1 MLVFK
6 ENVKGFIYNSI
17 NGQCYNSNSDFDNE
31 DDDFITIDDV
41 ELLNELFIVTDKEQL
56 MNDEEDLNLFV
67 EFK

>member
-6 ENVKGFIYNSI
+6 ENIKGLIYDSI
-17 NGQCYNSNSDFDNE
+17 NGQCYNLNSDFDDD
-31 DDDFITIDDV
+31 DDDFIIIDDV

-56 MNDEEDLNLFV
+56 MNDEEGLNLFV